1 MNEFMGIAPNLMNSQ
16 FPIEKAIIN
25 LITSYKNHVTTQM
38 RPLGLYPGQDMILLE
53 LLKNDGVSQNL
64 LVTTLCVDHS
74 TIAKSVSRM
83 IKNDLVKTEKSTK
96 DKRVTLVSLTPNGRN
111 LAQQVETIW
120 NESESKAA
128 LGLSTEEQRLF
139 IEMIDHIAKNLN
151 N

>member
-1 MNEFMGIAPNLMNSQ
+1 MNSK

-25 LITSYKNHVTTQM
+25 LITSYKNLITTNM

-53 LLKNDGVSQNL
+53 LLKNDGVSQNI
-64 LVTTLCVDHS
+64 LVVTLCVDHS

-96 DKRVTLVSLTPNGRN
+96 DKRVTLVSLTDHGREI
-111 LAQQVETIW
+111 AKQVEAIW
-120 NESESKAA
+120 VESERKATA
-128 LGLSTEEQRLF
+128 GFSEEEQRLF
-139 IEMIDHIAKNLN
+139 IEMIDHITHNLN

>member
-1 MNEFMGIAPNLMNSQ
+1 MNSK

-25 LITSYKNHVTTQM
+25 LITSYKNLITTKM

-53 LLKNDGVSQNL
+53 LLKNDGVSQNI

-96 DKRVTLVSLTPNGRN
+96 DKRVTLVSLTDHGRD
-111 LAQQVETIW
+111 LAKQVEQIW
-120 NESESKAA
+120 IDSERNAT
-128 LGLSTEEQRLF
+128 LGLSSEEQRLF
-139 IEMIDHIAKNLN
+139 VEMIDHITKNLN
-151 N
+151 GK

>member
-1 MNEFMGIAPNLMNSQ
+1 MNSQ

-25 LITSYKNHVTTQM
+25 LITSYKNHITTQM

-83 IKNDLVKTEKSTK
+83 IKNDLIKTEKSTK
-96 DKRVTLVSLTPNGRN
+96 DKRVTLVSLTDHGRDI
-111 LAQQVETIW
+111 AQQVEQIW
-120 NESESKAA
+120 INSERNAT
-128 LGLSTEEQRLF
+128 LGLSSEEQRLF
-139 IEMIDHIAKNLN
+139 VEMIDHITKNLN
-151 N
+151 GK

>member
-1 MNEFMGIAPNLMNSQ
+1 MISK

-25 LITSYKNHVTTQM
+25 LITSYKNLITTKM

-53 LLKNDGVSQNL
+53 LLKNDGVSQNI

-96 DKRVTLVSLTPNGRN
+96 DKRVTLVSLTDHGRD
-111 LAQQVETIW
+111 LAKQVEQIW
-120 NESESKAA
+120 IDSERNAT
-128 LGLSTEEQRLF
+128 LGLSSEEQRLF
-139 IEMIDHIAKNLN
+139 VEMIDHITKNLN
-151 N
+151 GK

>member
-1 MNEFMGIAPNLMNSQ
+1 MNSK

-25 LITSYKNHVTTQM
+25 LITSYKNLITTKM

-53 LLKNDGVSQNL
+53 LLKNDGVSQNI

-96 DKRVTLVSLTPNGRN
+96 DKRVTLVSLTDHGRD
-111 LAQQVETIW
+111 LAQQVEQIW
-120 NESESKAA
+120 IDSERNAT
-128 LGLSTEEQRLF
+128 LGLSSEEQRLF
-139 IEMIDHIAKNLN
+139 VEMIDHITKNLN
-151 N
+151 GK